1 MCNPWKAYCLKKTKN
16 TCVHPCL
23 GAGLTCYILTGGS
36 CRRHS
41 WLPSCAQG
49 QGVSCKWQTFPVL
62 TPSEKTGRPPQTG
75 IQEAIC
81 RQKREPRVLELREF
95 PDMRSGCAPGTNKWE
110 EEDLFHWGGKA
121 GFKQRTTLC
130 KDSTPRRSES
140 VSGVRLQG
148 LTTSS
153 QFLTYSIWLFCLASL
168 MF

>member
-62 TPSEKTGRPPQTG
+62 TSSEKAGRLPQTG
-75 IQEAIC
+75 IQEAIR

-95 PDMRSGCAPGTNKWE
+95 PDMRSGCALVLTS
-110 EEDLFHWGGKA
+110 GKR
-121 GFKQRTTLC
+121 RTCFTGEGKLGLS
-130 KDSTPRRSES
+130 KEPSYARTPHR
-140 VSGVRLQG
+140 GAQ
-148 LTTSS
+148 S
-153 QFLTYSIWLFCLASL
+153 Q
-168 MF
+168 